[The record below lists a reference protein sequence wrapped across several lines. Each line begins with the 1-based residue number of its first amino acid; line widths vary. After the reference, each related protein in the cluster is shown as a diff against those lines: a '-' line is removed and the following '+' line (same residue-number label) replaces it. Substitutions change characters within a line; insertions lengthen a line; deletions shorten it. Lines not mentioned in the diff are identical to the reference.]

1 MLHPVL
7 NLPLITSFISASP
20 LSSTLCPLPLHLSM
34 HGLRCHV
41 ARLKDRVAAARC
53 ALCWSD
59 GVSQLQLCLYLNP
72 SQPDPLLLPQ
82 PRQACYCSLSL
93 SVCLHTLSAPHSL
106 SNMGPLRRKTCPI
119 PSAKTTSINA
129 HTAFHSVILT
139 MTVLFGCSTF
149 CITVLHP
156 QSGSCFTTSSV
167 YTNIPPATAVTT
179 TTGAHQVSPPAV
191 KRGSQS
197 VFERTTLLI

>member
-1 MLHPVL
+1 MVRRG
-7 NLPLITSFISASP
+7 FSASALP
-20 LSSTLCPLPLHLSM
+20 IPQPNPTRSTTPTPAKAS
-34 HGLRCHV
+34 
-41 ARLKDRVAAARC
+41 
-53 ALCWSD
+53 
-59 GVSQLQLCLYLNP
+59 
-72 SQPDPLLLPQ
+72 LLL
-82 PRQACYCSLSL
+82 LSL